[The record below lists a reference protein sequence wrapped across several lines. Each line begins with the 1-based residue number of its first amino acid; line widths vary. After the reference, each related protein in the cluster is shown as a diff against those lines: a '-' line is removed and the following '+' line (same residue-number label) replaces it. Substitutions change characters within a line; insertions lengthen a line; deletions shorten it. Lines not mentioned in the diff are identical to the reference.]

1 MASMCWVKDSFS
13 MFFHWPASYK
23 DKKDRKLRETIL
35 TNNLN
40 TNPYAAIWCTWT
52 KKATVIRALPDWV
65 LTYLVNFV
73 RSINNI
79 HLDFFMKICGRLQL
93 LRGLER
99 KTSSI
104 LLVKYIFRRGHWLK
118 QLQHQVNL
126 LKLWNYIVNRLDDVI
141 HIINRYSGENIYS
154 VGTIS

>member
-23 DKKDRKLRETIL
+23 DKKDRKLREKIL

-52 KKATVIRALPDWV
+52 KKATVIGALPDWV

-79 HLDFFMKICGRLQL
+79 HLDFFMKICGCLQL

-104 LLVKYIFRRGHWLK
+104 LLVKYIFRRGHRLK

-141 HIINRYSGENIYS
+141 HITNRYSGDNIYS
-154 VGTIS
+154 VGAIS